1 MVGEDD
7 EFSDERTVVGDRH
20 QLVSAP
26 PPGKRAEQAYI
37 IVIAGPNVGEMYK
50 VGTGGDIGRG
60 QDAEFRL
67 TDTEISRRHATLI
80 VKEGNVVLQDL
91 GSTNGTLINGT
102 SVKLQKLNDGDK
114 IQVGTT
120 TILKF
125 SYHDDLEEQFQRRMY
140 ESALR
145 DGLTKAFNK
154 KYFQERLESE
164 VAYSLRHDSV
174 LSLILLDLDHF
185 KRIND
190 TYGHLAGDYVLAT
203 FASTVLSTI
212 RKEDVFA
219 RYGGEEFALISRGI
233 DGPGAAHFAERV
245 RSGVER
251 FAFTYQGRRMPV
263 TVSIGIA
270 AMPSPGLEL
279 PEHLIDTADR
289 ALYAAKS
296 GGRNRVVL
304 AGGK

>member
-1 MVGEDD
+1 MAGEDD
-7 EFSDERTVVGDRH
+7 EFSDERTIVGDRH
-20 QLVSAP
+20 QLVPASP
-26 PPGKRAEQAYI
+26 SGKHAEQAYI

-50 VGTGGDIGRG
+50 VGSGGDIGRG
-60 QDAEFRL
+60 QDTEFRL

-80 VKEGNVVLQDL
+80 VKDGNVVLQDL

-203 FASTVLSTI
+203 FSSTVLSTI

-233 DGPGAAHFAERV
+233 DGPGAAQFAERV

-251 FAFTYQGRRMPV
+251 FAFQYQGKRMPV

-270 AMPSPGLEL
+270 AMPTPGIEL
-279 PEHLIDTADR
+279 PEHLVDTADR

-296 GGRNRVVL
+296 SGRNRVIL
-304 AGGK
+304 SGT